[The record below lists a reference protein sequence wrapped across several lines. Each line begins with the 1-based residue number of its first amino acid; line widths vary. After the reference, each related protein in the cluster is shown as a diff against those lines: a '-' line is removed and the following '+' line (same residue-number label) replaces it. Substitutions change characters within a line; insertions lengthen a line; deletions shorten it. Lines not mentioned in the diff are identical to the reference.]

1 MQLFVKRFNG
11 KFITLDVEP
20 NDTIAIV
27 KTKIQDKEG
36 IPPEEQRLSFRGV
49 WDLEDYRTLA
59 DYNIQKEQTLFLF
72 KRPKFAYCYIIYGEG
87 NELKIE
93 NYCCVCSTTL
103 MLKERIE
110 EELNIDTKHQELIVD
125 GKIMDDNKNLESYGF
140 YDGIKVKLII
150 KVSLEEYMQL
160 NNNNFN

>member
-11 KFITLDVEP
+11 KLITLDVEP

-93 NYCCVCSTTL
+93 KYCCVCSTTL